1 MQNLITPDM
10 MENRD
15 ALPNA
20 VNPVKFIIM
29 SMRHIASPV
38 LYSTAPLSYC
48 VSGAANL
55 FYEGEGESR
64 NDECDDPS
72 MIIYWI
78 IESINEEQSTHD
90 HTHEAGC
97 KLIGFIPCSDAFGVD
112 LMLEN
117 YKAGLAKVKEERAQM
132 ASVTYEG
139 VKDLFSKESARN
151 EVSSQLRTLV
161 HDDVQQIN
169 SQRPYSVNLNDTL
182 QDNNY

>member
-1 MQNLITPDM
+1 MVRIGTSTKLIMQNLITPDM
-10 MENRD
+10 LENRD

-20 VNPVKFIIM
+20 VNRVKFIIM
-29 SMRHIASPV
+29 SMRHIAPPV

-151 EVSSQLRTLV
+151 EVSSKLRTLV

-169 SQRPYSVNLNDTL
+169 S
-182 QDNNY
+182 